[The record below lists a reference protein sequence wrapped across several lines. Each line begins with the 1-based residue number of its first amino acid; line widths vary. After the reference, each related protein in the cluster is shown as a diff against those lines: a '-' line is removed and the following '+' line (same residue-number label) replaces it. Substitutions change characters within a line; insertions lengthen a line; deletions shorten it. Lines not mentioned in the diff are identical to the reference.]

1 MKTKLLQTLLFSS
14 ALLMPFVAGCAQEVS
29 HTESDKPGWFG
40 GRTKTETTVIRNSD
54 GTVSTEH
61 SSQTTK

>member
-1 MKTKLLQTLLFSS
+1 MKTSS
-14 ALLMPFVAGCAQEVS
+14 MTALIVCAILVAFTSGCSQEVS
-29 HTESDKPGWFG
+29 HSESSKPGWFG
-40 GRTKTETTVIRNSD
+40 GRTKTETTVIRNGD